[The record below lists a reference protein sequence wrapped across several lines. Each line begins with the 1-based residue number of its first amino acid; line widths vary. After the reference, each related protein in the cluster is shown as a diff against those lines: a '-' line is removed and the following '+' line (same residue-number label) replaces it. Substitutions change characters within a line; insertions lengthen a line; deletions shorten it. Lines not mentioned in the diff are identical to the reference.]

1 LFERYR
7 AMFAL
12 RNAVHNARRR
22 AELPSL
28 SDEERKEAGEEGKQ
42 AVLAL
47 ADGLSDG
54 SALFRYVS
62 LVPLFLSILLHT
74 AKADAPVASGMKSAS
89 SSASSRTRPA
99 FPP

>member
-1 LFERYR
+1 
-7 AMFAL
+7 MFAL

-62 LVPLFLSILLHT
+62 LVPLFLSILLRPARLT
-74 AKADAPVASGMKSAS
+74 RLDGTGMKSAS
-89 SSASSRTRPA
+89 SSASWRTQPRSLL
-99 FPP
+99 